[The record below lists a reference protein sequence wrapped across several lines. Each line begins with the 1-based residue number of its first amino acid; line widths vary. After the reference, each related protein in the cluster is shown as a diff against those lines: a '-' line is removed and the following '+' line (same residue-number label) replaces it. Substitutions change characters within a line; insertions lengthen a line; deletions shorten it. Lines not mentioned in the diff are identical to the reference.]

1 MCYPSSRKLC
11 FSPGGILAST
21 ELWTSLQNDFQSA
34 IAELNRKYNLYPDD
48 LHYAFELLS
57 SLPFPVSG
65 NALLDGMKEIIHEP
79 DRDYIRLWAYHE
91 RAENPDAVKDIIFF
105 SLDAEKKINGAVPHF
120 LPLDS
125 SRIASIFIQ
134 VPDPA
139 AVGNFHVY
147 VALEFLNFDACE
159 FKNSSSKEVVKL
171 LPSVSLGRPGLSS
184 YLVDCTRMGMNPSCP
199 SAYADGHVNDGL
211 LLMAF
216 PVSEL
221 TNKEIADLL
230 KEEISTLNQKI
241 SAFGDRS
248 DLDPLLMGLFYRL
261 VLREYFHLLAID
273 YDFADLTFP
282 EQFMENKDAWVKQL
296 KANQKSTKN
305 VRTFVSTDEQKGAFS
320 AMDSSYM
327 AKAREFGFALHQN
340 FLKYRKAVRKNTAA
354 KRVKIETSMEEK
366 LRNEKAQVDEEIN
379 NNKGKGKPSPLT
391 SVND

>member
-1 MCYPSSRKLC
+1 M
-11 FSPGGILAST
+11 AST

-34 IAELNRKYNLYPDD
+34 IAELNRKNSLYPDD

-57 SLPFPVSG
+57 ALPFPVSG
-65 NALLDGMKEIIHEP
+65 NALLDGVKEIIREP

-91 RAENPDAVKDIIFF
+91 REENPDALKDMIFF
-105 SLDAEKKINGAVPHF
+105 SLDAEKKINGVVPHF

-125 SRIASIFIQ
+125 SRIASIFIR

-139 AVGNFHVY
+139 AVGTFHVY

-199 SAYADGHVNDGL
+199 SAYADGRVDEGL

-221 TNKEIADLL
+221 TDKEMAALL
-230 KEEISTLNQKI
+230 KADISTLNQEI
-241 SAFGDRS
+241 SSFLDRP

-261 VLREYFHLLAID
+261 VLREYFHLLAVD
-273 YDFADLTFP
+273 YDFANLTFP
-282 EQFMENKDAWVKQL
+282 EQFMANKDAWLKQL
-296 KANQKSTKN
+296 KANQKSIEN
-305 VRTFVSTDEQKGAFS
+305 ARTFILTDEQKGASS
-320 AMDSSYM
+320 AMDSSYL

-340 FLKYRKAVRKNTAA
+340 FLKYRKVVRKNTAA
-354 KRVKIETSMEEK
+354 KRVEMEADFEEYLQK
-366 LRNEKAQVDEEIN
+366 EKAQVDEEIKSH
-379 NNKGKGKPSPLT
+379 KGKGKSSSSP

>member
-1 MCYPSSRKLC
+1 M
-11 FSPGGILAST
+11 AST

-34 IAELNRKYNLYPDD
+34 IAELNRKNSLYPDD

-57 SLPFPVSG
+57 ALPFPISG
-65 NALLDGMKEIIHEP
+65 NALLDGVKEIIREP

-91 RAENPDAVKDIIFF
+91 REENPDALKDMIFF
-105 SLDAEKKINGAVPHF
+105 SLDAEKKINGVVPHF

-125 SRIASIFIQ
+125 SRIASIFIR

-139 AVGNFHVY
+139 AVGTFHVY

-199 SAYADGHVNDGL
+199 SAYADGRVDEGL

-221 TNKEIADLL
+221 TDKEISDLL
-230 KEEISTLNQKI
+230 KEEISALNQEI
-241 SAFGDRS
+241 SSFLDRP
-248 DLDPLLMGLFYRL
+248 DLDPLLIGLFYRM
-261 VLREYFHLLAID
+261 VLREYFHLLAVD
-273 YDFADLTFP
+273 YDFANLTFP
-282 EQFMENKDAWVKQL
+282 EQFMANKDAWLKQL
-296 KANQKSTKN
+296 KANQKSIEN
-305 VRTFVSTDEQKGAFS
+305 ARTFILTDEQEGAFS
-320 AMDSSYM
+320 AMDSSYL
-327 AKAREFGFALHQN
+327 AKAREFGFTLHQN
-340 FLKYRKAVRKNTAA
+340 FLKYRKVVRKNTDA
-354 KRVKIETSMEEK
+354 KRVEIEADFEEYLQK
-366 LRNEKAQVDEEIN
+366 EKAQVDEEIKSH
-379 NNKGKGKPSPLT
+379 KGKGKSSSSP

>member
-1 MCYPSSRKLC
+1 M
-11 FSPGGILAST
+11 AST

-34 IAELNRKYNLYPDD
+34 IAELNRKNSLYSDD

-57 SLPFPVSG
+57 ALPFPVSG
-65 NALLDGMKEIIHEP
+65 NALLDGVKEIIREP

-91 RAENPDAVKDIIFF
+91 REENPDALKDMIFF
-105 SLDAEKKINGAVPHF
+105 SLDAEKKINGVVPHF

-125 SRIASIFIQ
+125 SRIASIFIR

-171 LPSVSLGRPGLSS
+171 LPSVSLRRPGLSS

-199 SAYADGHVNDGL
+199 SAYADGRVDEGL

-221 TNKEIADLL
+221 TDKEIAALL
-230 KEEISTLNQKI
+230 KADISTLNQEI
-241 SAFGDRS
+241 SAFLDRP
-248 DLDPLLMGLFYRL
+248 DLDPLLMGLFYRM
-261 VLREYFHLLAID
+261 VLREYFHLLAVD

-282 EQFMENKDAWVKQL
+282 EQFMANKDAWLKQL
-296 KANQKSTKN
+296 KANQKSVEN
-305 VRTFVSTDEQKGAFS
+305 ARTFILTDEQKGAFS
-320 AMDSSYM
+320 ALDSSYL
-327 AKAREFGFALHQN
+327 AKAKEFGFALHQN

-354 KRVKIETSMEEK
+354 KRVEIEADLEEELQK
-366 LRNEKAQVDEEIN
+366 EKAQVDEEIK
-379 NNKGKGKPSPLT
+379 NNKGKGKSSSSP

>member
-1 MCYPSSRKLC
+1 M
-11 FSPGGILAST
+11 AST
-21 ELWTSLQNDFQSA
+21 ELWTSLQNDFQSV
-34 IAELNRKYNLYPDD
+34 IAELNRKNDLYPDD
-48 LHYAFELLS
+48 SHYAFELLS
-57 SLPFPVSG
+57 ALPFPVSG
-65 NALLDGMKEIIHEP
+65 NALLDGMKEIIQEP

-91 RAENPDAVKDIIFF
+91 REENPDALKDMIFF
-105 SLDAEKKINGAVPHF
+105 SLDAEKKINGVVPHF

-125 SRIASIFIQ
+125 SRIASIFIR

-139 AVGNFHVY
+139 AVGSFHVY

-199 SAYADGHVNDGL
+199 SAYEDGRVDEGL

-221 TNKEIADLL
+221 TNKELAALL
-230 KEEISTLNQKI
+230 KEAISTLNQKI
-241 SAFGDRS
+241 SAFLERP

-282 EQFMENKDAWVKQL
+282 EQFMKNKDAWLKQL
-296 KANQKSTKN
+296 KANQKSIQN
-305 VRTFVSTDEQKGAFS
+305 ARMFVLTDEQKGAFS
-320 AMDSSYM
+320 AMDSSYL
-327 AKAREFGFALHQN
+327 AKAREFGFALHQH

-354 KRVKIETSMEEK
+354 KRVEIETVKEEE
-366 LRNEKAQVDEEIN
+366 LETEKAKVDEEVKQ
-379 NNKGKGKPSPLT
+379 NKGKGKSSSSS